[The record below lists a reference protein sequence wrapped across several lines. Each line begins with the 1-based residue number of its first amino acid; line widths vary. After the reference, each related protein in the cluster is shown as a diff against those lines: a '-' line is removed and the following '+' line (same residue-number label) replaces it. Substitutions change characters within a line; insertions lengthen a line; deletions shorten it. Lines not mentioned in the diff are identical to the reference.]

1 MQGEVES
8 EGERVIITRPRRQ
21 RSRLLVGVVAVAVA
35 VACVGGAGKWL
46 SRPGQ
51 PAEMAVQVG
60 MLDDGTA
67 LRDGS
72 VLHGVETGSVDIG
85 NDSSL
90 DSPGLI
96 DTQSPLV
103 VTASEYVFARMNQ
116 DRYICEEPAFTYY
129 SVLLAQSQVLPGG
142 FRFFLHLRIE
152 GDKLFDIVVLHL
164 PTWEQAITT
173 TTTRAGQVPQIMGDY
188 RLERMSPPVCPG
200 NGTGNSTDL
209 TASAVEW
216 PDGDSVVPAEAADDR
231 DEGRAKTRDEG
242 TDETRSEGT
251 WQQAAVEPDGIT
263 WPTAKAS
270 PAGLAHKRVSQP
282 LARFT
287 SPDLGW
293 PQEES
298 SAGSLAQLAQFSRP
312 LGYRPPSAQ
321 EMLKVKEQTT
331 TLSVSGE
338 MPRQYNAA
346 ERFRDCKAFVV
357 KDQKSCG
364 IIYSYIC
371 LQIYIYLHIDVRT

>member
-1 MQGEVES
+1 
-8 EGERVIITRPRRQ
+8 
-21 RSRLLVGVVAVAVA
+21 
-35 VACVGGAGKWL
+35 
-46 SRPGQ
+46 
-51 PAEMAVQVG
+51 

-270 PAGLAHKRVSQP
+270 PTGLAHKRVSQP